1 MDDKKEWTK
10 SNKRTLDDVLID
22 IQELEFLNRALR
34 MQMIKNDIK
43 IRELEDEMVKVSEE
57 KKNEV

>member
-1 MDDKKEWTK
+1 M
-10 SNKRTLDDVLID
+10 NKLDDILTEM
-22 IQELEFLNRALR
+22 QELEFLNRALK

-43 IRELEDEMVKVSEE
+43 IRKLEDEMVKVSED